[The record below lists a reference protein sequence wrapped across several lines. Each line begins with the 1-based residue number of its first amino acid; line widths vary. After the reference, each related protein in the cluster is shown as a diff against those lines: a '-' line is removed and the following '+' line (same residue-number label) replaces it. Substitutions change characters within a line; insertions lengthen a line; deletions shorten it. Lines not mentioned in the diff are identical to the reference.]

1 MSTTEAKVCEFPGC
15 KSHPQKNGYCIGH
28 RIYAKESVK
37 EIEAKEK
44 PKPIAKRSENMKE
57 VMKSLKKDYPS
68 FLAKPGNQRCKLQ
81 IDAECTGEATVVH
94 HLKGRT
100 GKNLTDQAFWLPSC
114 PHCNNKVEEKDA
126 EAREKGLKLSKHEP
140 DYKRTK

>member
-44 PKPIAKRSENMKE
+44 VIAKRSEKMKE
-57 VMKSLKKDYPS
+57 TMKELKKAYPL
-68 FLAKPGNQRCKLQ
+68 FLADPNNKYCKLKL
-81 IDAECTGEATVVH
+81 EGCTIVATVVH
-94 HLKGRT
+94 HTRGRV
-100 GKNLTDQAFWLPSC
+100 GKMVFDQRFWLASC
-114 PHCNNKVEEKDA
+114 PSCNNKVEEKDA

-140 DYKRTK
+140 NYKRAK